1 MSFVGC
7 VTTTSKPAF
16 GSNQTRRTPSIGLLG
31 QNTQQQQVVAKG
43 PSGGVQQPP
52 TRLPDNALE
61 PSSKPDAEAPGS
73 VFGTTGPNVIRSS
86 EGSSGQLQ
94 STADGLVGKEAPRAQ
109 TRPPS
114 SVVLGNQATL
124 SRNSSIYL
132 PHRSSSLLTQQS
144 LSPSLLDGTHD
155 SARRS
160 SINTPSYPE
169 STQVAARSQTPLQSQ
184 LIASQSQPTLPD
196 SIWKRVLENKP
207 KALQREGSSQSDL
220 SCATTEPASREPS
233 PLLHEGRD
241 PSLPVPVPR
250 MPGLTYS
257 FGRTEIEHAP
267 SPPVS
272 PRSRAL
278 SMGLKERDFAY
289 EDFPGKAEHQKAL
302 AARKAA
308 RLAVI
313 GRKTSHTPVPLAALY
328 PKRYNRETA
337 SQSSQ
342 PATHNSSQ
350 PPYLDP
356 HTRNEPST
364 SSISNTSEH
373 PKNPSI
379 PHTGPARG
387 PAPLTRRPTLVFGTT
402 AVGNGKG
409 KSVGVLVF
417 DSDEENEET
426 AGSSS
431 VDKRSHPRASSRR
444 AVTPQEHLAPSASSI
459 GHIPVSHQGSCTE
472 NSDSRS
478 DSAFPDLS
486 RVAGSTSGSSH
497 AMTATGSTDVDVAT
511 RHPSRSPTKVLEG
524 SSQASQVLHNDH
536 GPRMKD
542 RSHIVATARHQVSKS
557 VEQRSHFNRTASL
570 VPSASENGSSSR
582 PEGGSKRKRQDSQ
595 VLESAGPDPGDS
607 HVPARSSRSARRTR
621 AATSSTSG
629 ASRAGKKLKAEE
641 DD

>member
-1 MSFVGC
+1 MRSSVTTEIQLHPCHTTRLEISIVCMSFVGC

-31 QNTQQQQVVAKG
+31 QDTQQQQVAKA

-52 TRLPDNALE
+52 TRLPGNALD

-73 VFGTTGPNVIRSS
+73 VFGTTGSTVIRSS
-86 EGSSGQLQ
+86 EGSSGQLR
-94 STADGLVGKEAPRAQ
+94 SSADGLVGKEASRAQ

-132 PHRSSSLLTQQS
+132 PHRSSSLLPQLS
-144 LSPSLLDGTHD
+144 SSPSLLDGSND

-169 STQVAARSQTPLQSQ
+169 STQVAPPSQSPLQSQ
-184 LIASQSQPTLPD
+184 LISGQSQPSLPD
-196 SIWKRVLENKP
+196 NIWKRVLENKP
-207 KALQREGSSQSDL
+207 KALQREGSSQSEL

-267 SPPVS
+267 SPPMS

-289 EDFPGKAEHQKAL
+289 EDFPGKAEHQKVL

-313 GRKTSHTPVPLAALY
+313 GRKISHTPIPLAALY
-328 PKRYNRETA
+328 PKRYNKETA

-342 PATHNSSQ
+342 PATHNPCQ
-350 PPYLDP
+350 PPSLDP
-356 HTRNEPST
+356 HTRHEPST
-364 SSISNTSEH
+364 SSISNTAEH
-373 PKNPSI
+373 HKNPSI

-402 AVGNGKG
+402 ALGNGNVSMG
-409 KSVGVLVF
+409 NSVGVLVF

-426 AGSSS
+426 AVSSR
-431 VDKRSHPRASSRR
+431 VDKRAHQQASSRR
-444 AVTPQEHLAPSASSI
+444 VVTPQEHLAPSTSSI
-459 GHIPVSHQGSCTE
+459 GHIPI
-472 NSDSRS
+472 
-478 DSAFPDLS
+478 
-486 RVAGSTSGSSH
+486 
-497 AMTATGSTDVDVAT
+497 
-511 RHPSRSPTKVLEG
+511 
-524 SSQASQVLHNDH
+524 
-536 GPRMKD
+536 KD
-542 RSHIVATARHQVSKS
+542 PSHIVATARHQASKS
-557 VEQRSHFNRTASL
+557 VEHRSHFNRTASL

-582 PEGGSKRKRQDSQ
+582 PEGASKRKREDSQ

-629 ASRAGKKLKAEE
+629 ASRAGKKLKTGE